1 MPEPGPELPR
11 VLQVGPDPTIGG
23 GMPTAQRALLA
34 SPLRERY
41 RLDVLVTYRRPGKLG
56 QLFDFSAALA
66 RIAAWS
72 LAGRGRIVH
81 VHATV
86 RGSSYRK
93 AIVVL
98 LAKALRRRVV
108 LQMHSGADEIA
119 YFSWTRDKASL
130 RLFRTAFG
138 AADVVLAVSAASAEM
153 LSQAYRLAEVE
164 VVPNPAPVIPPFARE
179 PAADGEVR
187 VAYLGGF
194 ANVAKGG
201 DVLVAALEEALP
213 RAPGLRVKLAGPG
226 EPPAQA
232 AALLER
238 EPRVEW
244 LGWRDSEQKD
254 ALLRESDAFVIPS
267 RSEGLPMALLEGM
280 AYGLAVVATE
290 AGGIPEVVDPG
301 ADGLLV
307 PTEDQAALAAA
318 LVSLAEDAELRE
330 RLAAGALAKAR
341 SLDADVVATRLDAI
355 YAALL

>member
-1 MPEPGPELPR
+1 
-11 VLQVGPDPTIGG
+11 
-23 GMPTAQRALLA
+23 MPTAQRALLE
-34 SPLRERY
+34 SPLREDY
-41 RLDVLVTYRRPGKLG
+41 ELDVLVTYRRPGKLG
-56 QLFDFSAALA
+56 QLLDFTAALA

-93 AIVVL
+93 AIVIG

-108 LQMHSGADEIA
+108 LQMHSGADEVA

-138 AADVVLAVSAASAEM
+138 AADVVLAVSAASASM
-153 LSQAYRLAEVE
+153 LSQAYRLADVQ
-164 VVPNPAPVIPPFARE
+164 VVPNPAPVIPPFERE

-187 VAYLGGF
+187 AAYLGGF

-201 DVLVAALEEALP
+201 DVLIEALERTLP
-213 RAPGLRVKLAGPG
+213 RAPALRVRLAGPG
-226 EPPAQA
+226 EPPAEA
-232 AALLER
+232 EALIAR

-244 LGWRDSEQKD
+244 VGWRDAAQKD
-254 ALLRESDAFVIPS
+254 ALLRGSDVFIIPS

-301 ADGLLV
+301 SDGLLV
-307 PTEDQAALAAA
+307 PTEDPAALAAA
-318 LVSLAEDAELRE
+318 LASLATDEGLRE

-341 SLDADVVATRLDAI
+341 SLDADVVARRLGEI
-355 YAALL
+355 YASLI

>member
-1 MPEPGPELPR
+1 MPEQPALPR

-23 GMPTAQRALLA
+23 GMPTAQRALLE
-34 SPLRERY
+34 SPLREGY
-41 RLDVLVTYRRPGKLG
+41 ELDVLVTYRRPGKLG
-56 QLFDFSAALA
+56 QLLDFSAALA

-93 AIVVL
+93 AIVIG

-108 LQMHSGADEIA
+108 LQMHSGADEVA

-138 AADVVLAVSAASAEM
+138 AADVVLAVSAASASM
-153 LSQAYRLAEVE
+153 LSQAYRLADVQ
-164 VVPNPAPVIPPFARE
+164 VVPNPAPVIPPFERA

-187 VAYLGGF
+187 AAYLGGF

-201 DVLVAALEEALP
+201 DVLVEALERALP
-213 RAPGLRVKLAGPG
+213 QAPKLRVRLAGPG
-226 EPPAQA
+226 EPPPEAE
-232 AALLER
+232 ALIER

-244 LGWRDSEQKD
+244 VGWCDAAQKD
-254 ALLRESDAFVIPS
+254 ALLRGSDVFVIPS

-301 ADGLLV
+301 EDGLLV
-307 PTEDQAALAAA
+307 PTEDPAALAEA
-318 LVSLAEDAELRE
+318 LCSLAIDEGLRE

-341 SLDADVVATRLDAI
+341 SLDADVVARRLGEI
-355 YAALL
+355 YATLL

>member
-1 MPEPGPELPR
+1 MTSGGRPR

-23 GMPTAQRALLA
+23 GMPTAQRALLE
-34 SPLRERY
+34 SPLRDDY
-41 RLDVLVTYRRPGKLG
+41 QLDVLVTYRRPGKLG
-56 QLFDFSAALA
+56 QLFDFTTALA

-93 AIVVL
+93 AIVIG

-108 LQMHSGADEIA
+108 LQMHSGADEVA

-138 AADVVLAVSAASAEM
+138 AADVVLAVSAASASM
-153 LSQAYRLAEVE
+153 LSQAYRLADVQ
-164 VVPNPAPVIPPFARE
+164 VVPNPAPVIPPFERQ

-187 VAYLGGF
+187 AAYLGGF

-201 DVLVAALEEALP
+201 DVLVEALERALP
-213 RAPGLRVKLAGPG
+213 RAPGLRVRLAGPG
-226 EPPAQA
+226 EPPPEAE
-232 AALLER
+232 ALTRR

-244 LGWRDSEQKD
+244 VGWCDAAQKD
-254 ALLRESDAFVIPS
+254 ALLRGSDVFVIPS

-301 ADGLLV
+301 SDGLLV
-307 PTEDQAALAAA
+307 PTEDPAALAEA
-318 LVSLAEDAELRE
+318 LAGLVTDEGLRE

-341 SLDADVVATRLDAI
+341 SLDADVVARRLGKI
-355 YAALL
+355 YATLL